1 MILDAVRWETSMRL
15 PYLLLL
21 SLFAVT
27 QVFAQGGF
35 RTIDEPEAEAEDS
48 AALEEQ
54 TTIPRGTRVPLMLL
68 NSISTKHAAPG
79 DLVYLESVYPVVVDG
94 RVVIPPGTYISGSV
108 TQAKRPG
115 KIKGKGELYLR
126 FEQMILPNGVIRD
139 LIGRVGSLDGRS
151 PENFDREEG
160 KIGSQS
166 GAGRD
171 ARTVGESTAA
181 GASIGVIAG
190 AASGSTGMGLG
201 LGSAAGAAAG
211 LAGVLLTRGPE
222 AILERGSQIDMVLDR
237 DLDFT
242 EEELTFENA
251 LRHPGGSPNAGPGPD
266 PNRNR
271 NRGGGIRSGRR
282 FPL

>member
-1 MILDAVRWETSMRL
+1 MR
-15 PYLLLL
+15 YLLSALL
-21 SLFAVT
+21 AVAMT
-27 QVFAQGGF
+27 APLLAQGGF
-35 RTIDEPEAEAEDS
+35 RTIDEPPAEDP
-48 AALEEQ
+48 AALEEMR
-54 TTIPRGTRVPLMLL
+54 TIPRGTRVPLMLL

-94 RVVIPPGTYISGSV
+94 RVAIPPGTYISGSV
-108 TQAKRPG
+108 TQSKRPG
-115 KIKGKGELYLR
+115 KVKGKGELYLR

-151 PENFDREEG
+151 PESFDREEG
-160 KIGSQS
+160 KIGSEG

-201 LGSAAGAAAG
+201 IGSAAGAAAG

-242 EEELTFENA
+242 EDELTFDNA

-271 NRGGGIRSGRR
+271 QGNGGIRGRR

>member
-1 MILDAVRWETSMRL
+1 MRL
-15 PYLLLL
+15 LTVLLL
-21 SLFAVT
+21 AVLT
-27 QVFAQGGF
+27 ATAGFSQGGF
-35 RTIDEPEAEAEDS
+35 RTVDPEPEDLSTDS
-48 AALEEQ
+48 DF
-54 TTIPRGTRVPLMLL
+54 TTVPRGTRVPLMML
-68 NSISTKHAAPG
+68 NSVSTKHAAPG
-79 DLVYLESVYPVVVDG
+79 DLVYLESVYPVVVEG
-94 RVVIPPGTYISGSV
+94 RIVIPPGTYISGSV

-115 KIKGKGELYLR
+115 KVKGKGELYLR

-139 LIGRVGSLDGRS
+139 LVGRVGSLDGRS

-160 KIGSQS
+160 KIESQG
-166 GAGRD
+166 GAGGD

-190 AASGSTGMGLG
+190 AANGSTGMGLG

-211 LAGVLLTRGPE
+211 LAGVLLTRGPD
-222 AILERGSQIDMVLDR
+222 AILERGAQIDMVLDR
-237 DLDFT
+237 DLEFT

-251 LRHPGGSPNAGPGPD
+251 LRNPGGRPAAGPGPD

-271 NRGGGIRSGRR
+271 NRNNRGVRR

>member
-1 MILDAVRWETSMRL
+1 MHYFS
-15 PYLLLL
+15 LLFLA
-21 SLFAVT
+21 FALAAPA
-27 QVFAQGGF
+27 FPQGGF
-35 RTIDEPEAEAEDS
+35 RTTDEAPLEDPS
-48 AALEEQ
+48 TETDP
-54 TTIPRGTRVPLMLL
+54 TTVPRGTRVPLMLL
-68 NSISTKHAAPG
+68 NSVSTKHAAPG

-108 TQAKRPG
+108 TQAKRSG
-115 KIKGKGELYLR
+115 KVKGKGELYLR

-139 LIGRVGSLDGRS
+139 LVGRVGSLDGRS

-160 KIGSQS
+160 KIQSQG

-171 ARTVGESTAA
+171 ARTVGETTAA

-211 LAGVLLTRGPE
+211 LAGVLLSRGPE

-251 LRHPGGSPNAGPGPD
+251 LRSPGGSPSAGPGPD

-271 NRGGGIRSGRR
+271 SNRSGRR